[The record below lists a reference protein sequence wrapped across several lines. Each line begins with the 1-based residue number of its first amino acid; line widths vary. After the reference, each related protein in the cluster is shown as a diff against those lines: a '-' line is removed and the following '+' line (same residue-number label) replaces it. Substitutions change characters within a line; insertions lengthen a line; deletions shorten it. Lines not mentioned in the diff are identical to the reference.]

1 MCLEITIIDDTVLE
15 PEIETFEVNLSTED
29 PSVDIGPDT
38 SVVTIVDNDCEPS
51 SSNLFLISAALPVA
65 V

>member
-38 SVVTIVDNDCEPS
+38 SVVTIVDNDCELALLTYS
-51 SSNLFLISAALPVA
+51 SFLLHCLYV
-65 V
+65 